1 MSTKSTNLNESQLL
15 GARLLAAGE
24 SGKVVAEK
32 LNVAPETISRWRKQP
47 EFEAYLN
54 DFLLDAHEATKNRL
68 RGVATQALD
77 VVETLMQDSQVPA
90 RDRLSTALKILKMI
104 GACHEKIGPT
114 DAEQV
119 VQYRTFEEVAVA
131 KASGCF

>member
-15 GARLLAAGE
+15 GAQLLAAGE

-47 EFEAYLN
+47 EFEAYVNAL
-54 DFLLDAHEATKNRL
+54 LLDAHEATENRL
-68 RGVATQALD
+68 RGGVATQALD
-77 VVETLMQDSQVPA
+77 VVESLLQDPEVPA
-90 RDRLSTALKILKMI
+90 RVKLSAALKILEMV

-114 DAEQV
+114 DAEEV
-119 VQYRTFEEVAVA
+119 VQHHAAEEMMFMN
-131 KASGCF
+131 KASG